1 MEISNF
7 SLLNTHSDKPTK
19 LNTKTSAVDD
29 RNYASVPSVSPAY
42 YSPSFMGKK
51 KLNHS
56 KDNTYLKGIVSLFYR
71 AMSMNK
77 VPEDMEKNYFGI
89 YNFLR
94 DESEYTDGE
103 LEGICRVL
111 MSDIN
116 NKELSFI
123 LPEFNK
129 KAFTCTM
136 DEFVRRMNE
145 TKDIDTKNEILDNYN
160 FIDKY
165 NVIDRWVK
173 TFDKAGD
180 KYSPEEQTF
189 ILNSLL
195 KGDNNSVP
203 ECDKQILEITMNQ
216 YNALK
221 ENSGSEKEVEDYDF
235 RKEYIKN
242 LKKFSYEDDGII
254 CPRTIEDKFT
264 THVIRQKY
272 EDRVGIGEEYDL
284 FLKERNISQLEMEF
298 LLRSWNIETERNR
311 DGIVIPKRKPSVAQE
326 TDLDNEHSEVPPSEE
341 QTTVVEE
348 SSTETDTPVEEADSS
363 ETRIYSAYWQ
373 FLLFNCTECG
383 NNNVHGPI
391 DSFLIEPALLKAAGI
406 NTVIDVREKRS
417 SIREEDGVTFIGFD
431 MSGPTS
437 IWANHP
443 AFLSKAI
450 FESSLKQKF
459 DETKK
464 YLSSE
469 RIKETLDYNEECV
482 RDFDKDSREFIDKFV
497 TVISHLNK
505 GGCVFGCTNGCNDTS
520 NMMVFDHYFNP
531 KSHYEYNPM
540 ESLSPEKNVAII
552 SGVINLYKK
561 LTPEDKKKM
570 GWDDKFDKNFMNRV
584 AEDIQTNINNKMAQ
598 ISIQSNTI

>member
-1 MEISNF
+1 
-7 SLLNTHSDKPTK
+7 
-19 LNTKTSAVDD
+19 
-29 RNYASVPSVSPAY
+29 
-42 YSPSFMGKK
+42 MGKK
-51 KLNHS
+51 NLNHS
-56 KDNTYLKGIVSLFYR
+56 EDNTYLKGIVSLFYR

-77 VPEDMEKNYFGI
+77 VPEDMEKNSFGI

-94 DESEYTDGE
+94 DESEYTDNDFEDIFNILSHE
-103 LEGICRVL
+103 LFSRGSNTV
-111 MSDIN
+111 
-116 NKELSFI
+116 

-145 TKDIDTKNEILDNYN
+145 TKDIDTKKEILDNYN

-264 THVIRQKY
+264 THVIRQEY

-326 TDLDNEHSEVPPSEE
+326 TDLDNEHSEVLPCEE
-341 QTTVVEE
+341 QTADIEDALPE
-348 SSTETDTPVEEADSS
+348 ADTPVEEAGTS
-363 ETRIYSAYWQ
+363 ETQTNNSFRQSMIDR
-373 FLLFNCTECG
+373 CVDCG

-391 DSFLIEPALLKAAGI
+391 QRFLTAPVLLKAAGV
-406 NTVIDVREKRS
+406 NTVIDVRERRS
-417 SIREEDGVTFIGFD
+417 GIREEDGITFIGFD
-431 MSGPTS
+431 MSSPTS

-450 FESSLKQKF
+450 YESSLEQKF

-469 RIKETLDYNEECV
+469 ERKKTLDYNEECV

-505 GGCVFGCTNGCNDTS
+505 GGCAFGCTNGCNDTS
-520 NMMVFDHYFNP
+520 NMMIFDYYFNP
-531 KSHYEYNPM
+531 KSDYELTPLADRQGRKLM
-540 ESLSPEKNVAII
+540 MI
-552 SGVINLYKK
+552 GVINLYKK
-561 LTPEDKKKM
+561 LTPEDKEKM
-570 GWDDKFDKNFMNRV
+570 GWDDEFDKNFMKRV
-584 AEDIQTNINNKMAQ
+584 VKDINTYIHDELEQEDIKR
-598 ISIQSNTI
+598 NTI